1 MGDARLRMALPYKN
15 HYVKITDKGEV
26 NKLDPNETVGGGPD
40 NFYHM
45 MVVDAF
51 SSDAIPAHLLTKQA
65 FQLYFSKLT
74 EEGILCVHTSNRFV
88 ELPKV
93 VSAVASDLGYAHLR
107 GHDSNSDDDLHQRGH
122 FTSEWVMVARK
133 AAYLKKLSDDT
144 DFLRQYD
151 AAIAKKSNVSREKY
165 WAPVEPDSRYVWT
178 DDYYN
183 LLSVTRFIS
192 R

>member
-15 HYVKITDKGEV
+15 HYLESKPGEI
-26 NKLDPNETVGGGPD
+26 PGGGPD

-65 FQLYFSKLT
+65 FEVYFQKLVP
-74 EEGILCVHTSNRFV
+74 EGVLCVHTSNRFV
-88 ELPKV
+88 DLPKV
-93 VSAVASDLGYAHLR
+93 VAALASDMTWTDEKGKQHSYAHRR
-107 GHDSNSDDDLHQRGH
+107 GHDINDDHDRGH

-133 AAYLKKLSDDT
+133 VDYILKGNDTEFLNQYKATLARKSRSDP
-144 DFLRQYD
+144 
-151 AAIAKKSNVSREKY
+151 Y
-165 WAPVEPDSRYVWT
+165 WDQVPIEPRYVWT

-183 LLSVTRFIS
+183 LLSVVRW